1 MQVRGEA
8 NSAVSINEASLEAVL
23 ISGCMG
29 AVLFTMVPSLTP
41 LIPNG
46 LGKTRHHSGAVLY
59 KESQQQQKKG
69 LSVIYIL

>member
-46 LGKTRHHSGAVLY
+46 LGKRGITVAQCCI
-59 KESQQQQKKG
+59 KNPNNNNKKG
-69 LSVIYIL
+69 LSVTYIL